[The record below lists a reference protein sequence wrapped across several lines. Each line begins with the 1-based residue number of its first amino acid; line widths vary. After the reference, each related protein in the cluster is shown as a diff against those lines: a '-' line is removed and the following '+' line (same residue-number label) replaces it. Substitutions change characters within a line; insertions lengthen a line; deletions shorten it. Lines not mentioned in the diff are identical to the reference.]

1 MANEKDN
8 GKTMRIGALV
18 AGSLLLLMVFLF
30 FIGSEQKLFARKIEY
45 QVRFESVSGLAEG
58 NPVKLSGV
66 TIGVVRDIRLPQDPR
81 QRSVVIGLSVD
92 RKFSERIRKD
102 SRAKLK
108 KLGLLTGDSFVDI
121 SPGSPNQ
128 PVLAAGSLIPSQKQ
142 ANVDSLI
149 SSGEDLVDNFV
160 QISYSLKNILGRVDR
175 GEGLIGELTSQPQT
189 KQRLTDTLL
198 VTLNKT
204 NNILQRVE
212 SGRGLVGKLVF
223 DDAYSEQ
230 LTTSL
235 ASSINSLQVVMT
247 NVQRSFD
254 SGEGILPALL
264 SDPVG
269 KQKVMELVENLRVTS
284 ENLTLFSR
292 GLKSGEGLVP
302 RLVNDK
308 KYADETLRE
317 FNLLVKQ
324 LSDVARKLNE
334 GEGTAGKLIADPAVY
349 ESINDILIGI
359 NESKMLRW
367 LIRNRQ
373 EKGIETRYEDQKTTT
388 NPSNKAPVD
397 PRSRITPPSEPQPPK
412 VPPVEPPGG
421 KGQAPPSSSTQPP
434 LLE

>member
-1 MANEKDN
+1 
-8 GKTMRIGALV
+8 MRIGALV

-66 TIGVVRDIRLPQDPR
+66 TIGVVKDIRLPQDPS

-92 RKFSERIRKD
+92 RKFSERIRRD
-102 SRAKLK
+102 SRARLK

-121 SPGSPNQ
+121 SPGLPNQ

-142 ANVDSLI
+142 TNVDSLI

-160 QISYSLKNILGRVDR
+160 QISYSLKNILNRVDQ
-175 GEGLIGELTSQPQT
+175 GEGLIGELTSKPQN

-204 NNILQRVE
+204 NSILGRVE

-235 ASSINSLQVVMT
+235 SSSLNSLQLVMT
-247 NVQRSFD
+247 NLRSSFD
-254 SGEGILPALL
+254 SNEGIVPALL

-269 KQKVMELVENLRVTS
+269 KRKVMELVENLRLTS
-284 ENLTLFSR
+284 ENLTTFSQ
-292 GLKSGEGLVP
+292 GLKTGDGLVP

-308 KYADETLRE
+308 KFADETLKE

-324 LSDVARKLNE
+324 LSEVARKLNE

-373 EKGIETRYEDQKTTT
+373 DKGIETRFEDEK
-388 NPSNKAPVD
+388 NPTPPAPGSAD
-397 PRSRITPPSEPQPPK
+397 PKSRITPPGEPQPPK
-412 VPPVEPPGG
+412 VPPVDPQGG
-421 KGQAPPSSSTQPP
+421 NGAAPQSSEDKPPSM
-434 LLE
+434 E

>member
-1 MANEKDN
+1 
-8 GKTMRIGALV
+8 MRIGALV

-45 QVRFESVSGLAEG
+45 EVRFESVSGLAEG
-58 NPVKLSGV
+58 NPIKLSGV
-66 TIGVVRDIRLPQDPR
+66 TIGVVKDIRLPRDPNVR
-81 QRSVVIGLSVD
+81 NVVIIVSVD
-92 RKFSERIRKD
+92 RKFSERIRTD

-108 KLGLLTGDSFVDI
+108 KLGLLTGDSYVDI
-121 SPGSPNQ
+121 SPGSGNQ
-128 PVLAAGSLIPSQKQ
+128 PVLAEGSLIPSQKQ

-160 QISYSLKNILGRVDR
+160 QISYSLKNVLGRVDR

-235 ASSINSLQVVMT
+235 ASSLNSLHVVMT
-247 NVQRSFD
+247 SLQRSFD
-254 SGEGILPALL
+254 TGEGIVPALL

-284 ENLTLFSR
+284 ENLTTFSQ
-292 GLKSGEGLVP
+292 GLKSGDGLVP

-308 KYADETLRE
+308 KFADETLRE
-317 FNLLVKQ
+317 FNLLVNQ
-324 LSDVARKLNE
+324 LSEAARKLNQ

-373 EKGIETRYEDQKTTT
+373 GKGIETRYEDERRA
-388 NPSNKAPVD
+388 APPPQPAD
-397 PRSRITPPSEPQPPK
+397 PKSRITAPNEPQPPK
-412 VPPVEPPGG
+412 TPPVEPQGG
-421 KGQAPPSSSTQPP
+421 NGAAAASSSTQPP
-434 LLE
+434 SME

>member
-1 MANEKDN
+1 MANDKDN

-45 QVRFESVSGLAEG
+45 EVRFESVSGLAEG

-92 RKFSERIRKD
+92 RKFSERIRTD
-102 SRAKLK
+102 SRARLK

-230 LTTSL
+230 LTGSL

-254 SGEGILPALL
+254 SGEGILPVLL

-269 KQKVMELVENLRVTS
+269 KQKVMELVENLRATS
-284 ENLTLFSR
+284 ENLTLFTR
-292 GLKSGEGLVP
+292 GLKTGEGLVP

-367 LIRNRQ
+367 LVRSRQ
-373 EKGIETRYEDQKTTT
+373 EKGIETRYKAQKSTTG
-388 NPSNKAPVD
+388 PISGVPD
-397 PRSRITPPSEPQPPK
+397 PKSRITPPGEPQPPR
-412 VPPVEPPGG
+412 VPPVVPPGG
-421 KGQAPPSSSTQPP
+421 NGEAPPPSSTQPP
-434 LLE
+434 PLE

>member
-1 MANEKDN
+1 
-8 GKTMRIGALV
+8 MRIGALV

-66 TIGVVRDIRLPQDPR
+66 TIGVVKDIRLPQDPS

-92 RKFSERIRKD
+92 KKFSERIRRD
-102 SRAKLK
+102 SRARLK
-108 KLGLLTGDSFVDI
+108 KLGLLTGDSFVEI
-121 SPGSPNQ
+121 SPGLPNQ
-128 PVLAAGSLIPSQKQ
+128 PVLVEGSLIPSQKQ
-142 ANVDSLI
+142 TNVDSLI
-149 SSGEDLVDNFV
+149 TSGEDLVDNFV
-160 QISYSLKNILGRVDR
+160 QISYSLKNILNRVDR
-175 GEGLIGELTSQPQT
+175 GEGLIGELTSKPQN

-204 NNILQRVE
+204 NGILGRVE

-235 ASSINSLQVVMT
+235 SSSLNSLQLVMT
-247 NVQRSFD
+247 NLRSSFD
-254 SGEGILPALL
+254 SGEGIVPALL

-269 KQKVMELVENLRVTS
+269 KKKVMELVENLRVTS
-284 ENLTLFSR
+284 ENLTTFSQ
-292 GLKSGEGLVP
+292 GLKTGDGLVP

-308 KYADETLRE
+308 KFADETLKE

-324 LSDVARKLNE
+324 LSEVARKLNE

-367 LIRNRQ
+367 LVRNRQ
-373 EKGIETRYEDQKTTT
+373 EKGIETRFEDEKS
-388 NPSNKAPVD
+388 PPPPAPGSVD
-397 PRSRITPPSEPQPPK
+397 PKSRITPPGEPQPPK
-412 VPPVEPPGG
+412 VPPVDPQGG
-421 KGQAPPSSSTQPP
+421 DGAAPQSSEGQPPSM
-434 LLE
+434 EW